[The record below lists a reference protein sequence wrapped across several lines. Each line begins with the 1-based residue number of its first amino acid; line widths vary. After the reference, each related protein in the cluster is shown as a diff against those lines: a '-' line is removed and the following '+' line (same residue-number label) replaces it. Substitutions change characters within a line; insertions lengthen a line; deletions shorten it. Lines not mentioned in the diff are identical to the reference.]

1 MTADMKLLSSLM
13 LERKASVWRICFSRP
28 VTTVLAAIFVWLL
41 LLTVAQAQYLFV
53 PSQAGSHPD
62 AEEGIHRFNSATGAF
77 SAIFSPGLSS
87 VGIAF
92 GPGGDL
98 FGADFEGQAVY
109 RIDGTTGQL
118 RTVISG
124 SEVTRPIGLACGPD
138 GDIYVSDNARA
149 RVVRYDGRTGAYK
162 GVFASGGLVSAWH
175 LAFGPGGD
183 LYVSSSGNGRV
194 MRFDGTTGASKGI
207 FASSASVTSVFGL
220 AFGPG
225 GDLYVSASHLDPI
238 FRFNGTTGAFMGA
251 FTSGRQLIDAD
262 GVAFGPD
269 GDLYVANYSSLEVD
283 RFDGVTGVFKFA
295 MSNSTL
301 GNPAGLAFTPAA
313 KVLNISTRL
322 RVQTGE
328 NVLIAGFIVTGQDPK
343 SVIVRAIGP
352 SVAGTGQ
359 GGVLADPTLELHDST
374 GALIATNNDWRVTQ
388 LGGVIT
394 SDQQAAIEA
403 TTIPPTNDLE
413 SAIVARLAPGAYTAI
428 VQGVNGGQGL
438 GLAEVYD
445 LNQATPSKLANI
457 STRGFVDI
465 GDNVMIGGF
474 IVRPGGGTETDVILR
489 AIGPSLG
496 SVVTNALG
504 DPTLELHDVNGALL
518 AANDNWRDS
527 QQAEIQAT
535 GIAPTNDAE
544 SAIVAHL
551 TPGAYTAILRG
562 QGGTTGVAVVE
573 LYTLN

>member
-1 MTADMKLLSSLM
+1 MKLHPSLLFERGVRVRRIWFSRSASSL
-13 LERKASVWRICFSRP
+13 
-28 VTTVLAAIFVWLL
+28 LAAILVSLVPFASAVG
-41 LLTVAQAQYLFV
+41 QSLFV
-53 PSQAGSHPD
+53 SSPEAFDPGSQQGV
-62 AEEGIHRFNSATGAF
+62 ERFNPATGA
-77 SAIFSPGLSS
+77 SESIFTPNLSV

-92 GPGGDL
+92 GPTGDL
-98 FGADFEGQAVY
+98 FAASFDDQAVY
-109 RIDGTTGQL
+109 RIDGTTGL
-118 RTVISG
+118 LKATISG
-124 SEVTRPIGLACGPD
+124 TEVSRPVGLTVGPD
-138 GDIYVSDNARA
+138 GDVYVTDNASN
-149 RVVRYDGRTGAYK
+149 RVVRYDGRSGVYK
-162 GVFASGGLVSAWH
+162 GVFASGGGVVSPWH
-175 LAFGPGGD
+175 LVFGPDGD
-183 LYVSSSGNGRV
+183 LYVASSGNGQILRY
-194 MRFDGTTGASKGI
+194 DGTTGSPRGI
-207 FASSASVTSVFGL
+207 FASSGSVTSVFGL
-220 AFGPG
+220 AFGPDG
-225 GDLYVSASHLDPI
+225 NLYVSASTNDPI

-251 FTSGRQLIDAD
+251 FTSGRQLNNAD
-262 GVAFGPD
+262 GVIFGPD
-269 GDLYVANYSSLEVD
+269 GDLYVANFSSREVA
-283 RFDGVTGVFKFA
+283 RFDGTSGVFELGI
-295 MSNSTL
+295 SSSTL
-301 GNPAGLAFTPAA
+301 GNPSAMAFTPEA

-322 RVQTGE
+322 AVQTGD
-328 NVLIAGFIVTGQDPK
+328 NVLIAGFIITGQDPK
-343 SVIVRAIGP
+343 NVIVRAIGP

-359 GGVLADPTLELHDST
+359 GGALADPTLELHDST
-374 GALIATNNDWRVTQ
+374 GTLIATNNDWRVTQ

-403 TTIPPTNDLE
+403 STIPPTNDLE

-428 VQGVNGGQGL
+428 VQGVNGGQGV

-465 GDNVMIGGF
+465 GENVMIGGF